1 MRYKYLIIF
10 IFVLFFVEL
19 PLAYIYYTGQ
29 QRAVEKEIT
38 QVELSENLLVSR
50 DDPKVSAL
58 AMDRG
63 IIYRVVVS
71 SSRKINMSLADREG
85 FSAWQGDPD
94 SIKPIEFFY
103 QSDNI
108 DFLFVP
114 KETGTFYYIFETDPL
129 LAVNASVFIE
139 ISSVY
144 VEVIREDIINTI
156 EPILQGTS
164 VITVFLFILS
174 ILPRG
179 GVSKKKKKGEIT
191 YVLSDEAKAHDIA
204 FLKEYRGF
212 TEKEIKVLS
221 ILSEKGRV
229 TEKEISKL
237 FDIPTF
243 YNLYKMGFIK
253 KTTEP

>member
-1 MRYKYLIIF
+1 M
-10 IFVLFFVEL
+10 
-19 PLAYIYYTGQ
+19 
-29 QRAVEKEIT
+29 
-38 QVELSENLLVSR
+38 
-50 DDPKVSAL
+50 
-58 AMDRG
+58 
-63 IIYRVVVS
+63 
-71 SSRKINMSLADREG
+71 
-85 FSAWQGDPD
+85 
-94 SIKPIEFFY
+94 
-103 QSDNI
+103 
-108 DFLFVP
+108 
-114 KETGTFYYIFETDPL
+114 

-179 GVSKKKKKGEIT
+179 GVSKKKKGEIT
-191 YVLSDEAKAHDIA
+191 YVLSDEARAHDIA

-221 ILSEKGRV
+221 ILLEKGRV